1 MSISHGLRNELAG
14 SERLSQ
20 NGLFE
25 GKEPLFFQQ
34 GDQYDK
40 YRRFF
45 RSNPHIVR
53 VGSLLASL
61 VRGDRDGCHTSQEAR
76 RAHQAL

>member
-1 MSISHGLRNELAG
+1 MPKQGQMLPYVLRLGRATDGGACTHGLRNELAG

-25 GKEPLFFQQ
+25 GKESLFFQQ
-34 GDQYDK
+34 GDLHDK

-45 RSNPHIVR
+45 RSNPH
-53 VGSLLASL
+53 
-61 VRGDRDGCHTSQEAR
+61 
-76 RAHQAL
+76 